1 MFASER
7 SGSSTIETQG
17 KSPSVGRGRRAQSR
31 PRNRPP
37 PPFGAGQAIGGQT
50 MTDDAVEKIR
60 GMSWTRNNRI
70 IGVDFLNRTC
80 AFDTHCESILL
91 RDPRKSFF
99 DSIEKGR
106 SGVVN
111 TVIISSN
118 YCQDII
124 ELLCVKS
131 PSGACPRSSVHEARD
146 SALRLLEV

>member
-1 MFASER
+1 MFASDPLAPVTCSR
-7 SGSSTIETQG
+7 VSDPVHPRLKPRGNLQASG
-17 KSPSVGRGRRAQSR
+17 GRRAQSR

-106 SGVVN
+106 
-111 TVIISSN
+111 
-118 YCQDII
+118 
-124 ELLCVKS
+124 
-131 PSGACPRSSVHEARD
+131 
-146 SALRLLEV
+146 